1 MKPYL
6 SRTVNECDGKKLRG
20 ESRYL
25 QFTYTMYL
33 HFACSCNIH
42 KEKGI
47 SLNCFHLVQSTYY
60 VALINT
66 SKGKFVNK
74 LPNKSDR
81 AVLVDVIRPLIPL
94 VLNRC
99 L

>member
-1 MKPYL
+1 MNVMEKKEEEKV
-6 SRTVNECDGKKLRG
+6 RTYILYNV
-20 ESRYL
+20 
-25 QFTYTMYL
+25 

-47 SLNCFHLVQSTYY
+47 SLNSFHLVQSTHY

-74 LPNKSDR
+74 LPNKSDH